1 MAFGER
7 IRKFRNMIGMTQQE
21 LGTKLGFSEK
31 SAVIRVGQYE
41 NENRKPKQDMINNMA
56 YIFDVASESITVPD
70 IDNYI
75 GLMHT
80 LFALEDRYGLTVTML
95 DGQICLKQD
104 INHSNYNRSLADD
117 LQSWYDK
124 KSKLTSGSIL
134 ASEYDHW
141 RYNFPADRAAETR
154 QSLDELSKKMKNGE
168 KQIVSL
174 R

>member
-7 IRKFRNMIGMTQQE
+7 IRKFRNMTGMTQQE

-154 QSLDELSKKMKNGE
+154 QSLDELSIKMKNGE
-168 KQIVSL
+168 DI
-174 R
+174 

>member
-141 RYNFPADRAAETR
+141 RYNFPADRASETR
-154 QSLDELSKKMKNGE
+154 QSLDELSKKMKNRE
-168 KQIVSL
+168 DI
-174 R
+174 

>member
-80 LFALEDRYGLTVTML
+80 LFALEDRYGLTVTMF

-154 QSLDELSKKMKNGE
+154 QSLDELSKK
-168 KQIVSL
+168 
-174 R
+174 

>member
-141 RYNFPADRAAETR
+141 RYNFPADRVAETR
-154 QSLDELSKKMKNGE
+154 QSLDELSKKIKNRE
-168 KQIVSL
+168 DI
-174 R
+174 

>member
-141 RYNFPADRAAETR
+141 RYNFPADRVAETR
-154 QSLDELSKKMKNGE
+154 QSLDELSIKMKNGE
-168 KQIVSL
+168 DI
-174 R
+174 

>member
-141 RYNFPADRAAETR
+141 RYNFPADRVAETR
-154 QSLDELSKKMKNGE
+154 QSLDELRKKKKNRE
-168 KQIVSL
+168 DI
-174 R
+174 

>member
-104 INHSNYNRSLADD
+104 INHPNYSDSLADD
-117 LQSWYDK
+117 LRSWYDK

-168 KQIVSL
+168 DI
-174 R
+174 

>member
-7 IRKFRNMIGMTQQE
+7 IRKFRNMTGMTQQE

-104 INHSNYNRSLADD
+104 INHPNYNRSLADD

-154 QSLDELSKKMKNGE
+154 QSLDELSIKMKNGE
-168 KQIVSL
+168 DI
-174 R
+174 

>member
-7 IRKFRNMIGMTQQE
+7 IRRFRNMIGMTQQE
-21 LGTKLGFSEK
+21 LGTKLGFSERT
-31 SAVIRVGQYE
+31 AVIRVGQYE
-41 NENRKPKQDMINNMA
+41 NENRKPKQDMINHMA
-56 YIFDVASESITVPD
+56 YIFDVASEAITVPD

-80 LFALEDRYGLTVTML
+80 LFTLEDRYGLTVTML

-104 INHSNYNRSLADD
+104 INHPNYDDSLADD
-117 LQSWYDK
+117 LRSWYDK

-141 RYNFPADRAAETR
+141 RYSFPADRAAETKAR
-154 QSLDELSKKMKNGE
+154 LDELSKKMKNGE
-168 KQIVSL
+168 DI
-174 R
+174 

>member
-7 IRKFRNMIGMTQQE
+7 IRRFRNMIGMTQQE

-141 RYNFPADRAAETR
+141 RYNFPADRAAEKK

-168 KQIVSL
+168 NI
-174 R
+174 

>member
-141 RYNFPADRAAETR
+141 RYNFPADRAAETK
-154 QSLDELSKKMKNGE
+154 QSIDELSKKMKNG
-168 KQIVSL
+168 
-174 R
+174 

>member
-141 RYNFPADRAAETR
+141 RYNFPAERAAETR
-154 QSLDELSKKMKNGE
+154 QSLDELSIKMKNG
-168 KQIVSL
+168 K

>member
-7 IRKFRNMIGMTQQE
+7 IRKFRNMTGMTQQE

-141 RYNFPADRAAETR
+141 RYNFPADRVAETR
-154 QSLDELSKKMKNGE
+154 QSLDELSKKMKNRE
-168 KQIVSL
+168 DI
-174 R
+174 

>member
-104 INHSNYNRSLADD
+104 INHPNYNCSLADD

-141 RYNFPADRAAETR
+141 RYNFPADRVAETR
-154 QSLDELSKKMKNGE
+154 QSLDELSKKMKNRE
-168 KQIVSL
+168 DI
-174 R
+174 

>member
-7 IRKFRNMIGMTQQE
+7 IRKFRNMTGMTQQE

-141 RYNFPADRAAETR
+141 RYNFPADRAAETK
-154 QSLDELSKKMKNGE
+154 QSLDELSNKMKNGE
-168 KQIVSL
+168 NI
-174 R
+174 

>member
-56 YIFDVASESITVPD
+56 YIFDVASEAITVPD

-80 LFALEDRYGLTVTML
+80 LFALEDCYGLTVTML

-104 INHSNYNRSLADD
+104 INHPNYNRSLADD

-141 RYNFPADRAAETR
+141 RYSFPADRAAETR
-154 QSLDELSKKMKNGE
+154 QSLDELSIKMKNGE
-168 KQIVSL
+168 DI
-174 R
+174 

>member
-104 INHSNYNRSLADD
+104 INHPNYNRSLADD

-141 RYNFPADRAAETR
+141 RYNFPADRVAETR
-154 QSLDELSKKMKNGE
+154 QSLDELSKKMKTRE
-168 KQIVSL
+168 DI
-174 R
+174 

>member
-104 INHSNYNRSLADD
+104 INHPNYNRSLADD

-141 RYNFPADRAAETR
+141 RYNFPADRAAETK
-154 QSLDELSKKMKNGE
+154 QSLDELSKKMKNRE
-168 KQIVSL
+168 DI
-174 R
+174 

>member
-1 MAFGER
+1 MAVGER

-141 RYNFPADRAAETR
+141 RYNFPADRVAETR
-154 QSLDELSKKMKNGE
+154 QSLDELSKKMKNRE
-168 KQIVSL
+168 DI
-174 R
+174 

>member
-7 IRKFRNMIGMTQQE
+7 IRRFRNMIGMTQNE
-21 LGTKLGFSEK
+21 LGIKLGFSERT
-31 SAVIRVGQYE
+31 AVIRVGQYE

-56 YIFDVASESITVPD
+56 YIFDVASEAITVPD

-80 LFALEDRYGLTVTML
+80 LFTLEDRYGLTVTML
-95 DGQICLKQD
+95 DGQVCLKQD
-104 INHSNYNRSLADD
+104 INHPNYDRSLADD
-117 LQSWYDK
+117 LRSWYDK

-141 RYNFPADRAAETR
+141 RYSFPADRADETKKR
-154 QSLDELSKKMKNGE
+154 LDELAKKLKSGE
-168 KQIVSL
+168 DI
-174 R
+174 

>member
-154 QSLDELSKKMKNGE
+154 QSLDELSIK
-168 KQIVSL
+168 
-174 R
+174 

>member
-56 YIFDVASESITVPD
+56 YIFDVASEAITVPD

-141 RYNFPADRAAETR
+141 RYNFPADRVAETR
-154 QSLDELSKKMKNGE
+154 QSLDELSKKMKNRE
-168 KQIVSL
+168 DI
-174 R
+174 

>member
-141 RYNFPADRAAETR
+141 RYNFPADRAAETK
-154 QSLDELSKKMKNGE
+154 QSLDELSKKMKNRE
-168 KQIVSL
+168 DI
-174 R
+174 

>member
-141 RYNFPADRAAETR
+141 RYNFPADRAAEKK

-168 KQIVSL
+168 DI
-174 R
+174 

>member
-56 YIFDVASESITVPD
+56 YIFDVASEAITVPD

-80 LFALEDRYGLTVTML
+80 LFALEDRYGLTVTRL

-104 INHSNYNRSLADD
+104 INHPNYDRSLADD

-141 RYNFPADRAAETR
+141 RYNFPADRVAETR
-154 QSLDELSKKMKNGE
+154 QSLDELSKKIKNRE
-168 KQIVSL
+168 DI
-174 R
+174 

>member
-56 YIFDVASESITVPD
+56 YIFDVASEAITVPD

-141 RYNFPADRAAETR
+141 RYNFPADRVAETR
-154 QSLDELSKKMKNGE
+154 QSLDELSKKIKNRE
-168 KQIVSL
+168 DI
-174 R
+174 

>member
-21 LGTKLGFSEK
+21 LGTELGFSEK

-104 INHSNYNRSLADD
+104 INHPNYNRSLADD

-141 RYNFPADRAAETR
+141 RYNFPADRAAETK
-154 QSLDELSKKMKNGE
+154 QSLDELSNKMKNGE
-168 KQIVSL
+168 NI
-174 R
+174 

>member
-31 SAVIRVGQYE
+31 SAIIRVGQYE

-154 QSLDELSKKMKNGE
+154 QSLDELSIKMKNGE
-168 KQIVSL
+168 DI
-174 R
+174 

>member
-41 NENRKPKQDMINNMA
+41 NENRKPKQAMINNMA
-56 YIFDVASESITVPD
+56 YIFDVASEAITVPD

-104 INHSNYNRSLADD
+104 INHPNYDRSLADD

-141 RYNFPADRAAETR
+141 RYNFPADRVAETR
-154 QSLDELSKKMKNGE
+154 QSLDELSKKIKNRE
-168 KQIVSL
+168 DI
-174 R
+174 

>member
-104 INHSNYNRSLADD
+104 INHPNYDRSLADD

-141 RYNFPADRAAETR
+141 RYSFPADRAAETK
-154 QSLDELSKKMKNGE
+154 QSLDELSKKLKNE
-168 KQIVSL
+168 EDI
-174 R
+174 

>member
-141 RYNFPADRAAETR
+141 RYNFPADRAAEKK

-168 KQIVSL
+168 NI
-174 R
+174 

>member
-7 IRKFRNMIGMTQQE
+7 IRKFRKMIGMTQQE

-154 QSLDELSKKMKNGE
+154 QSLDELSIKMKNGE
-168 KQIVSL
+168 DI
-174 R
+174 

>member
-104 INHSNYNRSLADD
+104 INHPNYNHSLADD

-134 ASEYDHW
+134 ASEYDHR

-154 QSLDELSKKMKNGE
+154 QSLDELSKKMKNRE
-168 KQIVSL
+168 DI
-174 R
+174 